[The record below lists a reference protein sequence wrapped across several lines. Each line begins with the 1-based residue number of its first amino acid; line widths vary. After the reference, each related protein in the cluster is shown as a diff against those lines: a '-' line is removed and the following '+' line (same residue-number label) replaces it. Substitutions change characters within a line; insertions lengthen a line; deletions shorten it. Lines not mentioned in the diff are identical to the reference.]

1 MGYDHAANSLREQSE
16 RASALGSQL
25 RREYDEQSNHNAVV
39 EESKTH
45 RIIIQYVLLRIT
57 YITYYYNRIIIL
69 CRRPRKG
76 RGILSHWCPLY
87 RVYFSFRASH
97 SRQDWQ
103 VK

>member
-45 RIIIQYVLLRIT
+45 RIIKRTGVLRSG
-57 YITYYYNRIIIL
+57 Y
-69 CRRPRKG
+69 
-76 RGILSHWCPLY
+76 
-87 RVYFSFRASH
+87 
-97 SRQDWQ
+97 
-103 VK
+103 